1 MIRKEALLR
10 ESKDSSLSPP
20 PPPPSCCCL
29 IFVPRGKGGGQG
41 GEGTEAFTQVGT
53 DHPTSGGCVAGSTGS
68 ATQTCRSLPEETKG
82 SKLGRQ
88 YTCHTPV
95 KYIVMLY
102 TYYQVL
108 DETEFRNNGLT
119 IREENF

>member
-1 MIRKEALLR
+1 LGGSRKADSIEKFWKKRSEDRILIEIPRMKILLKI
-10 ESKDSSLSPP
+10 SD
-20 PPPPSCCCL
+20 
-29 IFVPRGKGGGQG
+29 V
-41 GEGTEAFTQVGT
+41 T
-53 DHPTSGGCVAGSTGS
+53 
-68 ATQTCRSLPEETKG
+68 EETKG